1 MSRWLSLSRHGTW
14 LLLAVILMLAGGL
27 RLYRVDAQSFWND
40 EGNAARLAERSL
52 SLIVEGARGDIHPPG
67 YYLALHYWRALFGQ
81 SEAALR
87 GLSALCSVA
96 LVGFAFLLGRR
107 LFEDEVVGL
116 VAATLVALNP
126 FQVYYAQEAR
136 MYAMLALWALASTWG
151 LVAWWHAP
159 RPDGSTGSPRRL
171 VEGPRPESDPELAE
185 GPLEGPRPDGSTGSP
200 RRLIEGPRWPLVV
213 FVLTAAAGLYT
224 HYAFPFVWLAQN
236 ICVGVWA
243 WGSRGRE
250 GLLRPLLT
258 WGVAQAAV
266 VVLYLPWLPVAWRQ
280 VTSWSPGR
288 EPYRLLEALADVWRL
303 LSFGRTVP
311 TEVVTGGLVAVGAL
325 AVLSLLPPVDE
336 RDDPGDAL
344 SYGLRWGLLALLVLV
359 PSGLILGL
367 GLYKEAYQ
375 KFLLVAAAPLSL
387 LVARGAVAGW
397 RVAAGAGV
405 WGEQRAAIGYQAVML
420 FLAALALFDTARSLH
435 NLYFDASY
443 ARPDYRAIARYIQAN
458 ARPGDAVLLN
468 APNQWEVFTYYHPDD
483 SHVFP
488 LARQRPLNVAVNRV
502 ELEGIVADHQRLFV
516 IFWGDAESDPER
528 FIESWLEA
536 HTYKAGETWYADV
549 RLAVYAVPAS
559 VADVPQVPLD
569 VRFVGPSIRL
579 EGYTL
584 LADALAPGDIAQVAL
599 FWRAGEAIPERY
611 KVFVHLYDEASRLVA
626 QTDSEPGA
634 TLRPTDTWSP
644 GERVTD
650 RYGVLIPLGLSPGT
664 YTLAVGL
671 YPLADPDDRLPV
683 IQDGVPVGDRLDLA
697 WITVVP

>member
-14 LLLAVILMLAGGL
+14 LLLAVILMLAGAL
-27 RLYRVDAQSFWND
+27 RLYRIDAQSFWND

-116 VAATLVALNP
+116 VAATLVAVNP

-171 VEGPRPESDPELAE
+171 VEGR
-185 GPLEGPRPDGSTGSP
+185 
-200 RRLIEGPRWPLVV
+200 RWPLLV
-213 FVLTAAAGLYT
+213 FVLTATAGLYT

-236 ICVGVWA
+236 LCVAVWA
-243 WGSRGRE
+243 WGSRGRADV
-250 GLLRPLLT
+250 LRRLLT

-266 VVLYLPWLPVAWRQ
+266 VVLYLPWLPVAWHQ

-288 EPYRLLEALADVWRL
+288 EPYQLLEALADVWRL

-325 AVLSLLPPVDE
+325 AVLSLLPPVDD
-336 RDDPGDAL
+336 RDDPDDAL
-344 SYGLRWGLLALLVLV
+344 PYGLRWGLLALLVLV
-359 PSGLILGL
+359 PAGLILGL

-405 WGEQRAAIGYQAVML
+405 WGEQRAAIGYRAVML
-420 FLAALALFDTARSLH
+420 FLAALVLFDTARSLY

-443 ARPDYRAIARYIQAN
+443 ARPDYRAIARYIEAD

-483 SHVFP
+483 DHVFP
-488 LARQRPLNVAVNRV
+488 LARQRPLNVAVNQA
-502 ELEGIVADHQRLFV
+502 ELEGIVAEHQRLFV

-584 LADALAPGDIAQVAL
+584 LADALAPGDIAQVTL

-611 KVFVHLYDEASRLVA
+611 KVFVHLYDEAGRLVA

-671 YPLADPDDRLPV
+671 HPLADPDDRLPV
-683 IQDGVPVGDRLDLA
+683 IRDGVPVGDRLDLA
-697 WITVVP
+697 RITVVP